1 LHEGGKFQRLEKP
14 ASADAHFMRSS
25 DERRVRTRKIMFA
38 VIKTGG
44 KQYRVNQNDVLR
56 VEKLDAKVG
65 EVIVFPEILAVGGDA
80 GLTFGTPMV
89 AGASVAAEVVE
100 HDRDD
105 KVIAFKK
112 RRRQNS
118 KRKRG
123 HRQHQT
129 VVRISEI
136 LTGGAKPSK
145 AATAKADKAEA
156 PVAVAALPA
165 GELDVSNLSLISGI
179 GPTIEKKLR
188 AAGIVSWNEIAAWT
202 DEDVAKW
209 DEELALRGRA
219 TREEWVIQAKELL
232 AGKPPRA
239 KIDQAEQ
246 ASGKDL

>member
-1 LHEGGKFQRLEKP
+1 
-14 ASADAHFMRSS
+14 
-25 DERRVRTRKIMFA
+25 MFA

-80 GLTFGTPMV
+80 GLTFGTPTV

-129 VVRISEI
+129 VVRIAEI

-145 AATAKADKAEA
+145 AAAKPAKVAKDEA
-156 PVAVAALPA
+156 PVAAAAVSA
-165 GELDVSNLSLISGI
+165 GDLDASNLSLISGV

-188 AAGIVSWNEIAAWT
+188 AAGISSWNDIAAWT
-202 DEDVAKW
+202 DADIAKW
-209 DEELALRGRA
+209 DEELSLRGRA
-219 TREEWVIQAKELL
+219 TREEWVEQAKELL

-239 KIDQAEQ
+239 KVDQAEQ